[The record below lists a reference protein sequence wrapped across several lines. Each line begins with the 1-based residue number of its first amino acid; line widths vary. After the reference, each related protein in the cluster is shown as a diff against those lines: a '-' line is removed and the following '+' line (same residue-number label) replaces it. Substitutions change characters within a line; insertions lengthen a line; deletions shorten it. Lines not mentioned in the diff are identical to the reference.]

1 VFSRSKKKK
10 DKKARQVHDAECLQL
25 IAISLVFV
33 VVFVLC

>member
-10 DKKARQVHDAECLQL
+10 EKKPRQVHAECLQF

-33 VVFVLC
+33 VVFVL